1 MSDDA
6 AVAALMS
13 SFDPPKGSAA
23 PTAGDAEDEG
33 NEGDD
38 EDGAVSSAEDLGE
51 YETEE
56 GDESD
61 TGDGE
66 EGEGDEGAAAAAA
79 EIADDAVVKFTVDG
93 QEQTATVG
101 ALKRLAGQ
109 EAALT
114 RKSQEAD
121 LVGGRAA
128 AALQA
133 ALASAVEDFQ
143 PYQDVDWLTL
153 QTEVDPETFKWHREN
168 AMRASKRYQAIVEQ
182 AQGFEQALQE
192 RQQADFER
200 RATESR
206 QLLATEVPGW
216 NDTLDSEV
224 RAYGIAQGLEAGDVA
239 KIANAP
245 VLKLL
250 HKAMLYDRG
259 AKAAAVKVK
268 EAPAKVLRTGTR
280 DTSTAKTTDTRK
292 AEQRLSRSG
301 SDADAM
307 AVLMGRWG

>member
-1 MSDDA
+1 MTEDA
-6 AVAALMS
+6 AVAALMT
-13 SFDPPKGSAA
+13 SFDPPKGAPAA
-23 PTAGDAEDEG
+23 EAVDGDESEA
-33 NEGDD
+33 DD
-38 EDGAVSSAEDLGE
+38 DDGELSSAEDLGE
-51 YETEE
+51 YE
-56 GDESD
+56 GDD
-61 TGDGE
+61 
-66 EGEGDEGAAAAAA
+66 GDEGDTEEAADEAEAAAAPA
-79 EIADDAVVKFTVDG
+79 EPADDAVIKFTVDG
-93 QEQTATVG
+93 EEQTATVG

-109 EAALT
+109 EVALT
-114 RKSQEAD
+114 RKSQEVD

-128 AALQA
+128 AALQV
-133 ALASAVEDFQ
+133 ALNSALEDVQ

-153 QTEVDPETFKWHREN
+153 QSEVDPETFKWHREN
-168 AMRASKRYQAIVEQ
+168 AVRASKRYQSLVEQ

-192 RQQADFER
+192 RQRADFER
-200 RATESR
+200 RSAETK
-206 QLLATEVPGW
+206 QALATDVPGW
-216 NDTLDSEV
+216 NDSLDNEV

-268 EAPAKVLRTGTR
+268 EAPAKVLRSSAR
-280 DTSTAKTTDTRK
+280 DSSTAKTTDTRK